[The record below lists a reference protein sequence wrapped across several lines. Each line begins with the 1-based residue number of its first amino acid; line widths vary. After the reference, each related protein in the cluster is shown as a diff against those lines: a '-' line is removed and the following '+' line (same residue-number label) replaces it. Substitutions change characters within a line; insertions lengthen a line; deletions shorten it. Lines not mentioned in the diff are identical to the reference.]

1 MKRAKVTIVGAGNV
15 GATLAQALART
26 DLVDLSLI
34 ETAQAAGMAAGKAL
48 DIQQAGAVLG
58 YSTRLA
64 GGDDWALATEA
75 QVIVVTAGVAR
86 KPGMSRD
93 DLLAI
98 NAKIVAGAAREA
110 ARRAPEAV
118 AILVSNPLDAMC
130 EVFQRA
136 SGFPLERV
144 IGMAGVLDSARMR
157 TFVAGELGI
166 SPQSV
171 QACVLGGHGDTMVPL
186 PRCSTAAG
194 APLTDLLSPERL
206 EAVIERTRNGGAEIV
221 KLLESGS
228 AFYAPAASAAEM
240 VESIILDQKKVLP
253 CAVRLRGEYGV
264 EGLFIGVPAVLGA
277 RGVERVIEIPLTA
290 AEADIFKK
298 SVAAV
303 QTLVQQIDG
312 MGVV

>member
-1 MKRAKVTIVGAGNV
+1 M
-15 GATLAQALART
+15 
-26 DLVDLSLI
+26 
-34 ETAQAAGMAAGKAL
+34 
-48 DIQQAGAVLG
+48 
-58 YSTRLA
+58 
-64 GGDDWALATEA
+64 
-75 QVIVVTAGVAR
+75 
-86 KPGMSRD
+86 
-93 DLLAI
+93 
-98 NAKIVAGAAREA
+98 
-110 ARRAPEAV
+110 
-118 AILVSNPLDAMC
+118 
-130 EVFQRA
+130 
-136 SGFPLERV
+136 
-144 IGMAGVLDSARMR
+144 
-157 TFVAGELGI
+157 
-166 SPQSV
+166 
-171 QACVLGGHGDTMVPL
+171 
-186 PRCSTAAG
+186 
-194 APLTDLLSPERL
+194 TDLLPPERL

-290 AEADIFKK
+290 AEADIFQK